1 MWTAMRGALRVP
13 VRTAIWSL
21 LFLLPTLA
29 QADWLVLLSG
39 VRVET
44 KGQWTIKG
52 KLVVYTSLDK
62 TLRSI
67 RLSEVDVE
75 ASTRASATEPASKPK
90 RYEDL
95 GEAPDIANAK
105 PQVKFNRLD
114 SWISN
119 PNAPRVS
126 GTISAPS
133 LRVSESELARE
144 GWRILADPEA
154 AEDEL
159 MQEAAQID
167 EQLRVCRQIRA
178 NSGHEGECGEDYLRG
193 VAAVREKVN
202 EAYEAVKA
210 ARREQE
216 RQEKLEKE
224 DAAEVTRIEKT
235 REREEREAQA
245 AAKKKAL
252 SPERP
257 PG

>member
-1 MWTAMRGALRVP
+1 MQTAKRSERRRT
-13 VRTAIWSL
+13 VRASIWSL
-21 LFLLPTLA
+21 LVLVPALA
-29 QADWLVLLSG
+29 QADWLILHNG

-44 KGQWTIKG
+44 KGHWTVKG

-90 RYEDL
+90 RYKDL

-105 PQVKFNRLD
+105 PQMKFNRLD
-114 SWISN
+114 AWISN

-126 GTISAPS
+126 GTMSAPS
-133 LRVSESELARE
+133 LRISESELARE
-144 GWRILADPEA
+144 GWRILGDPA
-154 AEDEL
+154 AVENEL
-159 MQEAAQID
+159 MQEAEQID
-167 EQLRVCRQIRA
+167 EQYRLCQQVRA
-178 NSGHEGECGEDYLRG
+178 NSGYEEECGADYVRG
-193 VAAVREKVN
+193 AAALSQKVS
-202 EAYEAVKA
+202 EAYEAVNA
-210 ARREQE
+210 ARRAQE

-224 DAAEVTRIEKT
+224 DAAEASRIEKT
-235 REREEREAQA
+235 REREEREAKA
-245 AAKKKAL
+245 AAEKKAP